1 MMLFIDILLML
12 TLAYLVAGMAF
23 AVYFYWRGGKQLDE
37 GTAGTPWHFK
47 AIIFPGLVLF
57 WLVLFLKLV
66 RK

>member
-1 MMLFIDILLML
+1 MMLFVDIVLML
-12 TLAYLVAGMAF
+12 ALAYLVAGLAF
-23 AVYFYWRGGKQLDE
+23 AAYFYWRGAEQLDE